1 MDVAPPL
8 DPPLDITLPSDNP
21 LGFRNNLNKNSLLA
35 VLMKIYMY
43 DKCLTPWDADM
54 EQNMLT
60 TELKNKEEVEYLID
74 FF

>member
-1 MDVAPPL
+1 M
-8 DPPLDITLPSDNP
+8 I
-21 LGFRNNLNKNSLLA
+21 
-35 VLMKIYMY
+35 
-43 DKCLTPWDADM
+43 TPWDADV

>member
-1 MDVAPPL
+1 
-8 DPPLDITLPSDNP
+8 
-21 LGFRNNLNKNSLLA
+21 
-35 VLMKIYMY
+35 MKIYMY